1 MEFEVRLRTDDGTVY
16 TLSEELTVGRSDD
29 CDITLP
35 SSKVSRQ
42 HARFRLSDG
51 GVTVEDLGSSNGTRL
66 NGRAIGAAQA
76 LMDGDKVGIDTF
88 KLTVEI
94 ASPGSGD
101 DATVIAAPADADA
114 TVIAPAAEEA
124 RAPERDPP
132 PAAATAP
139 EPAKTPEPP
148 PAPAPA
154 PEPAAPPA
162 GDLPGSWV
170 DSGTGESTQF
180 LSPDALAAERP
191 RAATPERHSPLAHF
205 IVIAADG
212 SASDV
217 FELETGDA
225 EEDTWELG
233 RDDSCDIQL
242 SDPTV
247 SARHAQLV
255 HRGGRWRMVN
265 LISSNGIVV
274 NGEKRLS
281 VYLDGGDSVQ
291 LGEVTLVFQAPEGGV
306 ARAPDA
312 KPAARTDA
320 APASR
325 LPLYIGGAIAL
336 GIVIVAAAL
345 LL

>member
-1 MEFEVRLRTDDGTVY
+1 
-16 TLSEELTVGRSDD
+16 
-29 CDITLP
+29 
-35 SSKVSRQ
+35 VSRQ

-66 NGRAIGAAQA
+66 NGRAIGPAQA

-88 KLTVEI
+88 TLNVEI
-94 ASPGSGD
+94 ASPASGD
-101 DATVIAAPADADA
+101 DATVIAAPADVDE
-114 TVIAPAAEEA
+114 TVIAPAAEKA
-124 RAPERDPP
+124 PAPERDPP

-139 EPAKTPEPP
+139 EPAKAPEPP
-148 PAPAPA
+148 PAP
-154 PEPAAPPA
+154 EPAVPPA

-180 LSPDALAAERP
+180 LSPDALSAERP
-191 RAATPERHSPLAHF
+191 RAVTPERHSPLAHF

-242 SDPTV
+242 NDPTV

-281 VYLDGGDSVQ
+281 VYLDGSDSVQ

-306 ARAPDA
+306 ARAPD
-312 KPAARTDA
+312 KKSAARTDA
-320 APASR
+320 SPTSR

-336 GIVIVAAAL
+336 GIVIVAAVL

>member
-1 MEFEVRLRTDDGTVY
+1 MEFEIRLITDDGTAY

-42 HARFRLSDG
+42 HARFQAADG

-66 NGRAIGAAQA
+66 NGRAIGGVQA
-76 LMDGDKVGIDTF
+76 LMDGDSVTIDAFT
-88 KLTVEI
+88 LTVAI
-94 ASPGSGD
+94 TSPAAGD
-101 DATVIAAPADADA
+101 DATVIAPAPDADA
-114 TVIAPAAEEA
+114 TVLAPAAEKS
-124 RAPERDPP
+124 PP
-132 PAAATAP
+132 PAA
-139 EPAKTPEPP
+139 EPSPLDKK
-148 PAPAPA
+148 PAPA
-154 PEPAAPPA
+154 PEPAPAAPPA

-191 RAATPERHSPLAHF
+191 QATVLERHSPLAHF
-205 IVIAADG
+205 VVITADG

-225 EEDTWELG
+225 DENTWELG

-242 SDPTV
+242 NDPTV

-255 HRGGRWRMVN
+255 QRGGRWRMVN
-265 LISSNGIVV
+265 LISSNGILV

-306 ARAPDA
+306 AKAPQA
-312 KPAARTDA
+312 KPTPAKADA
-320 APASR
+320 ATRNR
-325 LPLYIGGAIAL
+325 LPLYIGGAI
-336 GIVIVAAAL
+336 VVAALVLAGML
-345 LL
+345 FL

>member
-1 MEFEVRLRTDDGTVY
+1 MEFEIRLITDDGTAY

-42 HARFRLSDG
+42 HARFQAADG

-66 NGRAIGAAQA
+66 NGRAIGGVQA
-76 LMDGDKVGIDTF
+76 LMDGDSVTIDAFT
-88 KLTVEI
+88 LTVAI
-94 ASPGSGD
+94 TSPAAGD
-101 DATVIAAPADADA
+101 DATIIAPAPDADA
-114 TVIAPAAEEA
+114 TVLAPAAEKS
-124 RAPERDPP
+124 PP
-132 PAAATAP
+132 PA
-139 EPAKTPEPP
+139 EEPP
-148 PAPAPA
+148 PADEKPAPA
-154 PEPAAPPA
+154 LEPAPAAPPA

-191 RAATPERHSPLAHF
+191 QAAVAERHSPLAHF
-205 IVIAADG
+205 VVITADG

-225 EEDTWELG
+225 EENTWELG
-233 RDDSCDIQL
+233 RDDSCNIQL
-242 SDPTV
+242 NDPTV

-255 HRGGRWRMVN
+255 QRGGRWRMVN

-306 ARAPDA
+306 AKAPKTKTTAA
-312 KPAARTDA
+312 KADA
-320 APASR
+320 ATRNR
-325 LPLYIGGAIAL
+325 LPLYIGGAI
-336 GIVIVAAAL
+336 IVAVLVLAGVL